1 MAHWQFRP
9 LNPNET
15 SGASISDDNF
25 ADEERTSVEILVR
38 ETLQN
43 PLDARSSD
51 SVVRV
56 QYKLVEVDLATSE
69 FARSIFS
76 DDWVKHF
83 RAGELIESGE
93 RPTRIKFLVIEDFGT
108 TGLEGCYTDSSSE
121 GATQNWNAFWFREGE
136 GAKATKSN
144 GGAGQG
150 KITLYLAS
158 QYRSVFALTKRESD
172 EDELLFGCCRFKRN
186 YKLPDDSRRWAK
198 EARWGAESDPDKLAI
213 PIVKLPMLD
222 GMKAEL
228 GLARGADAGTTFMV
242 PMPTND
248 ITETALLNAV
258 VNEFFFAINRGRLV
272 VKVGDVVLD
281 ASGIAAVAE
290 GMGKH
295 CRLTKAYR
303 QFLALTARRTGEPA
317 TATAKQ
323 SWTRETKLAPTAFA
337 EEELTALKDKFGK
350 SELVLVDFP
359 VTVKRRQPQAAST
372 ATFRVFLQQDEN
384 AEQSQELFVRQDL
397 GIDGEKRLKA
407 ARTIAPVMALTFIQ
421 DSNLSD
427 LLVAA
432 EEPTH
437 RNWNARRP
445 KVVNLYSSPN
455 DALNAVRNAALRLV
469 QLISPEGR
477 RDEAALAI
485 YFADPASKPTQRT
498 GGNGATPKAASGDP
512 PSTDEIPAP
521 KPKPVSVKLLDD
533 GFEIRAKQAEGFT
546 FPIDCAVTL
555 AYATAVGDAF
565 KLWDAADFWIED
577 DKKHPRVQ
585 KDVAGLSTTLNVM
598 SFRLNNESSRVSVS
612 GFDRNRQLEIRARY
626 QEVSDG
632 ADNENN

>member
-56 QYKLVEVDLATSE
+56 EYKLVDVDLATSE

-83 RAGELIESGE
+83 LAGELIGSGE
-93 RPTRIKFLVIEDFGT
+93 RPAKMTFLVIEDFGT

-121 GATQNWNAFWFREGE
+121 GSTENWNAFWFREGE

-158 QYRSVFALTKRESD
+158 QYRSVFALTKRQSD
-172 EDELLFGCCRFKRN
+172 GHELLFGCCRFKRN
-186 YKLPDDSRRWAK
+186 YKLPDDSQRWAK
-198 EARWGAESDPDKLAI
+198 EARWGAESDPEKLAT
-213 PIVKLPMLD
+213 PIVKIPMLD

-228 GLARGADAGTTFMV
+228 KLARGAEAGTTFMV
-242 PMPTND
+242 PMPTSD
-248 ITETALLNAV
+248 ITEAALRNAV
-258 VNEFFFAINRGRLV
+258 VNEFFFAISRGRLV
-272 VKVGDVVLD
+272 VKVGGVTLEAASIADVAND
-281 ASGIAAVAE
+281 
-290 GMGKH
+290 MGKD
-295 CRLTKAYR
+295 CRLTKGYR
-303 QFLALTARRTGEPA
+303 EFLTLTAQQTGEPA
-317 TATAKQ
+317 TATAKE
-323 SWTRETKLAPTAFA
+323 SWTRETKLSPMAF
-337 EEELTALKDKFGK
+337 EEGELTLLKERFGQ
-350 SELVLVDFP
+350 SELLLVDFP
-359 VTVKRRQPQAAST
+359 VTVRKKKPQETST
-372 ATFRVFLQQDEN
+372 AKFRVFLQQDES

-397 GIDGEKRLKA
+397 GIDGERRLKA

-421 DSNLSD
+421 DPTLSD

-437 RNWNARRP
+437 RNWNAKRP

-469 QLISPEGR
+469 QLISPEGK

-485 YFADPASKPTQRT
+485 YFADPSSDATKRT
-498 GGNGATPKAASGDP
+498 GGGGESPQAPSGDP
-512 PSTDEIPAP
+512 SSTEDIPKP
-521 KPKPVSVKLLDD
+521 NPKPVLVKVLDD
-533 GFEIRAKQAEGFT
+533 GFEIRAKQVDGFT
-546 FPIDCAVTL
+546 FPIDCTVTL

-565 KLWDAADFWIED
+565 KLWDAADFWIGDE
-577 DKKHPRVQ
+577 KAYPRVYT
-585 KDVAGLSTTLNVM
+585 DVSELETKLNVM
-598 SFRLNNESSRVSVS
+598 SFRMTSENSRLSVS

-626 QEVSDG
+626 LEVSDG
-632 ADNENN
+632 TDNEDN

>member
-1 MAHWQFRP
+1 VAHWQFRP

-56 QYKLVEVDLATSE
+56 EYKLVEVDLATSE

-76 DDWVKHF
+76 DDWLKHF
-83 RAGELIESGE
+83 RAGELIGSGE
-93 RPTRIKFLVIEDFGT
+93 RPDKMTFLVIEDFGT
-108 TGLEGCYTDSSSE
+108 TGLEGSYTDSSCE
-121 GATQNWNAFWFREGE
+121 GSTENWNAFWFREGE

-158 QYRSVFALTKRESD
+158 QYRSVFALTKRRSD
-172 EDELLFGCCRFKRN
+172 GQELLFGCCRFKRN

-198 EARWGAESDPDKLAI
+198 EARWGAVRDSEKLAT
-213 PIVKLPMLD
+213 PIVNPPVLD

-228 GLARGADAGTTFMV
+228 NLARGAEAGTTFMV
-242 PMPTND
+242 PMPSSD
-248 ITETALLNAV
+248 ITETALRNAV
-258 VNEFFFAINRGRLV
+258 VNEFFFAISRGRLV
-272 VKVGDVVLD
+272 VKVGDVILD
-281 ASGIAAVAE
+281 ASSVA
-290 GMGKH
+290 GVASSMGKH
-295 CRLTKAYR
+295 CRLTEGYR
-303 QFLALTARRTGEPA
+303 EFLALTARKADEAA
-317 TATAKQ
+317 TATAKL
-323 SWTRETKLAPTAFA
+323 SWTKETKLAATAFQ
-337 EEELTALKDKFGK
+337 EDELTTLRGKFAA

-359 VTVKRRQPQAAST
+359 VSVKRKQTQETST
-372 ATFRVFLQQDEN
+372 ARFRVFLQQDES

-421 DSNLSD
+421 DSSLSD

-437 RNWNARRP
+437 RNWNAKRP
-445 KVVNLYSSPN
+445 KVVNLYSAPN
-455 DALNAVRNAALRLV
+455 EVLNAVRNAALRLV

-498 GGNGATPKAASGDP
+498 GGSGATPKATSGDP
-512 PSTDEIPAP
+512 PSTGHIPNP
-521 KPKPVSVKLLDD
+521 KPKPVAVKLLDD

-555 AYATAVGDAF
+555 AYATVVGDAF
-565 KLWDAADFWIED
+565 KLWDAADFWIGDEQA
-577 DKKHPRVQ
+577 HPRAYN
-585 KDVAGLSTTLNVM
+585 DVAEVVTTLNVM
-598 SFRLNNESSRVSVS
+598 SFRLNSESSRLSVS

-632 ADNENN
+632 TDNEDN